1 MIEII
6 LHSNWQIQLVIIQSL
21 NEILQKSSTIIS
33 SDIISLL
40 EPIINLGPR
49 TKSSGL
55 KREILKFLKIL
66 FENSR
71 YSSCFNEN
79 ENLRNLLH
87 FNIDEM
93 IHDNRSNEI
102 SEQAKELKKQNEHLF
117 IKTKKE
123 SEDIQQQTNFDSND
137 LF

>member
-1 MIEII
+1 
-6 LHSNWQIQLVIIQSL
+6 LVIIQSL
-21 NEILQKSSTIIS
+21 NEILQKSSTIFS
-33 SDIISLL
+33 SDIISLV

-55 KREILKFLKIL
+55 KREILKFLKII
-66 FENSR
+66 FENNH
-71 YSSCFNEN
+71 YSICFNEN
-79 ENLRNLLH
+79 ENLRNILY

-102 SEQAKELKKQNEHLF
+102 SEQAKELKKLNEHLF
-117 IKTKKE
+117 IKTKKDYE
-123 SEDIQQQTNFDSND
+123 HIPTTNLDPND

>member
-1 MIEII
+1 
-6 LHSNWQIQLVIIQSL
+6 LVIIQSL

-33 SDIISLL
+33 SDIISLV

-55 KREILKFLKIL
+55 KREILKFLKII
-66 FENSR
+66 FQNNH
-71 YSSCFNEN
+71 YSICFNEN
-79 ENLRNLLH
+79 ENLQNILY

-102 SEQAKELKKQNEHLF
+102 SEQAKELKKLNEHLF
-117 IKTKKE
+117 IKTKKNYE
-123 SEDIQQQTNFDSND
+123 HIPTTNLDPND

>member
-1 MIEII
+1 M
-6 LHSNWQIQLVIIQSL
+6 VIIQSL

-33 SDIISLL
+33 SDIISLV

-55 KREILKFLKIL
+55 KREILKFLKII
-66 FENSR
+66 FQNNH
-71 YSSCFNEN
+71 YSICFNEN
-79 ENLRNLLH
+79 ENLQNILY

-102 SEQAKELKKQNEHLF
+102 SEQAKELKKLNEHLF
-117 IKTKKE
+117 IKTKKNYE
-123 SEDIQQQTNFDSND
+123 HIPTTNLDPND

>member
-1 MIEII
+1 MI
-6 LHSNWQIQLVIIQSL
+6 LRSNWQIQLVIIQSL
-21 NEILQKSSTIIS
+21 NLIFQKNSTLLS
-33 SDIISLL
+33 SDLIPLF

-49 TKSSGL
+49 TKSTGL
-55 KREILKFLKIL
+55 KREILKLLKLL

-71 YSSCFNEN
+71 YATYFNEN
-79 ENLRNLLH
+79 ENFRNILQ

-102 SEQAKELKKQNEHLF
+102 SEQAKEFKKLNEYLF
-117 IKTKKE
+117 IKTKKDDE
-123 SEDIQQQTNFDSND
+123 PMQTTNLDSND